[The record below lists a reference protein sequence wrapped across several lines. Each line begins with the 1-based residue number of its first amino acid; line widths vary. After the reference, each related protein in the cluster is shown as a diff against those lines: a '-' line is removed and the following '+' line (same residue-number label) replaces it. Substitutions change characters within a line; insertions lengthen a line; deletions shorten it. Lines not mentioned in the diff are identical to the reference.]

1 MSEKKAGRRGCPA
14 LLPESWQAGV
24 RCMEPKETKK
34 EWETE
39 EEILSRYKEEQNY
52 GEIAEK

>member
-1 MSEKKAGRRGCPA
+1 
-14 LLPESWQAGV
+14 
-24 RCMEPKETKK
+24 MEPKETKK